1 MLKKLKK
8 YEEEKPS
15 NWNCDMM
22 TPWEKHQQLPAYLFE
37 QFLPNKQ
44 IRVIQN
50 EQSKLEAGGEANKN
64 PV

>member
-1 MLKKLKK
+1 
-8 YEEEKPS
+8 
-15 NWNCDMM
+15 MM
-22 TPWEKHQQLPAYLFE
+22 TPWEKHQQLTAYLFE

>member
-1 MLKKLKK
+1 
-8 YEEEKPS
+8 
-15 NWNCDMM
+15 MM
-22 TPWEKHQQLPAYLFE
+22 TPWEKHQQLSAYLFE

-50 EQSKLEAGGEANKN
+50 QQSKLEAGGEANKN